1 MKRLLL
7 GTLAGFL
14 LTSQLVT
21 AQQLLVTESSNDQ
34 VMLFDA
40 LDGTL
45 INSSFIDLT
54 LVGAGTPIECHEGPS
69 ALYIADQTADSV
81 YMFSLD
87 GATHLGTIT
96 GGMDNIR
103 GLCFANGVLYVSNS
117 GTGNGAPGDAI
128 LMFDAVGTPLGS
140 FPASDPFD
148 VVEYGGNLLVTDIA
162 NEDLLLFDYAGNS
175 LGIFHDSD
183 GLNGID
189 FPEQA
194 NPRGSTGGVL
204 VGGFS
209 SPIGVYDYDS
219 TGTEAGY
226 WAVGTGVRGVYEL
239 GHGDFL
245 FTDTSGVHIL
255 DPASGTSTTVLS
267 GVSARFIQPYGAG
280 VGHGTLYC
288 FGDPGV
294 DTPCPCGND
303 NDGSVPESGCA
314 NGVFASGARLL
325 SNGTPSLTGDQLVLS
340 TTGLEPNQAGLYF
353 QANNDLSPG
362 LVWGDGL
369 RCAGGQLKRLGV
381 VVSDA
386 TGYSDTS
393 GYPLPISHLAGN
405 VLAGDTKYYQCWYSN
420 PSGSPCATGF
430 NSSNGYAVTWE
441 P

>member
-103 GLCFANGVLYVSNS
+103 GRCFANGVLYVSNS

-162 NEDLLLFDYAGNS
+162 NEDLLLFAYAGNS

-189 FPEQA
+189 FPEQV
-194 NPRGSTGGVL
+194 NVKGSTGGIL
-204 VGGFS
+204 AGGL
-209 SPIGVYDYDS
+209 S
-219 TGTEAGY
+219 TPA
-226 WAVGTGVRGVYEL
+226 GVYEYDSAGTQIDHWDFGVSTRGVHEL
-239 GHGDFL
+239 GNGDIMW
-245 FTDTSGVHIL
+245 TDSLGVHVFDVWTLVVVDVISGVNC
-255 DPASGTSTTVLS
+255 
-267 GVSARFIQPYGAG
+267 RFIQPYGG
-280 VGHGTLYC
+280 PEPGTAYC

-294 DTPCPCGND
+294 DAPCPCGND
-303 NDGSVPESGCA
+303 NDGSTPGSGCA
-314 NGVFASGARLL
+314 NGFFSTGARL
-325 SNGTPSLTGDQLVLS
+325 SGRGRASSITDTLVLVA
-340 TTGLEPNQAGLYF
+340 TGLEPNNSGLYF
-353 QANNDLSPG
+353 QAENDLTPGSP
-362 LVWGDGL
+362 WGDGL
-369 RCAGGQLKRLGV
+369 RCAGGGLVRIGV
-381 VVSDA
+381 RFSDENG
-386 TGYSDTS
+386 TSDTS
-393 GYPLPISHLAGN
+393 GFAQPISARTGN
-405 VLAGDTKYYQCWYSN
+405 VTAGDTLYYQCWYRS
-420 PSGSPCATGF
+420 PSGSPCGSGF
-430 NSSNGYAVTWE
+430 NLSNGYSVTWT